1 MARSLK
7 RAWGLL
13 LTLLCFSFS
22 ITLEEAERKA
32 LERNADL
39 RVGRLEIGRRSEEAR
54 RAFGEL
60 LPRLDFELSLNFS
73 RRLSFTLP
81 GVPPFPPQ
89 EFTFQKEIYPKAT
102 LLLRQ
107 DIFNPV
113 SIRDYEI
120 RKILEKAQV
129 YSLKEKRLDVLYRV
143 REAYINAL
151 KAKALIALYRK
162 QIDRVKAH
170 LRDVEELY
178 KEGIVP
184 FKDLLETRVR
194 LMEVEE
200 KVISAEAE
208 YAKALSHLSYLVGEE
223 VKDLEDI
230 DPDSVGDLSLK
241 PPEDLKRTALRS
253 RPVLLFYRELIRSR
267 EKALDL
273 ARSLF
278 YPVLT
283 AEGFLQYTEE
293 SDVFPKTRYLI
304 SLALRWNVF
313 SGLKRLRTL
322 EIAKIEKIQ
331 ETERLRDLEKRVILE
346 VETALEDIRSA
357 RARVKLAEA
366 MVEEAREHLRIALE
380 KYKAGL
386 GTNREVLDAES
397 YLTRAEQI
405 LRINTYD
412 LILRMFKL
420 RRSVGYEE

>member
-1 MARSLK
+1 M
-7 RAWGLL
+7 
-13 LTLLCFSFS
+13 
-22 ITLEEAERKA
+22 
-32 LERNADL
+32 
-39 RVGRLEIGRRSEEAR
+39 
-54 RAFGEL
+54 
-60 LPRLDFELSLNFS
+60 
-73 RRLSFTLP
+73 
-81 GVPPFPPQ
+81 
-89 EFTFQKEIYPKAT
+89 
-102 LLLRQ
+102 
-107 DIFNPV
+107 
-113 SIRDYEI
+113 RDYEI